1 MKKTIVSI
9 LCILF
14 VLICFSCKHSSST
27 TEDPAEEDNSS
38 VTARELIKNLP
49 ITFSQF
55 QNQTNSSR
63 TATEISCE
71 DCDPINSWDYSRITD
86 DEESMSV
93 YFLTIL
99 KNDIAP
105 VIEIPFDTTIDVSSI
120 NSFSQETVNLFSKIE
135 QNPNEWISN
144 LGKLKVSYE
153 SEKIEIFWELSTV
166 GYKGVIYTT
175 PLYIAGTYKDGKYI
189 LVTTYCLS
197 DNHPYIES
205 FIKTENGYVDNIIS
219 FNEDKSMPVKS
230 KTILDNSSRKFF
242 SYGNGE
248 IIQLGY
254 LGASTACYWSNSWGS
269 PNDKYIVFDEHGY
282 LVFVEDYNSSS
293 TNYSQYIPL
302 NFLQCSKV
310 IIPNGN
316 FYYLESV
323 DEENK
328 TSIENKLFTVFD
340 LNGAES
346 ASVNFLCLKRTSSEK
361 TTIELP
367 TDFTFPKKDYTIS
380 SINKIEELRTE
391 SQTAAI
397 KNDFLTDAEVQAI
410 ETKVNT
416 WCQGL

>member
-63 TATEISCE
+63 SATEISPE
-71 DCDPINSWDYSRITD
+71 DCEPIKSWDYGRIKD
-86 DEESMSV
+86 DEESIAV
-93 YFLTIL
+93 YFLTLL

-105 VIEIPFDTTIDVSSI
+105 AIEIPLNTTTDVSSI
-120 NSFSQETVNLFSKIE
+120 NSYSKETKKLFVFD
-135 QNPNEWISN
+135 PAEWISN
-144 LGKLKVSYE
+144 LGKVKVSFE
-153 SEKIEIFWELSTV
+153 SDKAEIFWLLSIR
-166 GYKGVIYTT
+166 GNNDPNEICTT
-175 PLYIAGTYKDGKYI
+175 PLYITGVYKNGIYSS
-189 LVTTYCLS
+189 VTTYCIS

-205 FIKTENGYVDNIIS
+205 FIKTENGFVDNIIS
-219 FNEDKSMPVKS
+219 FNEDESMPIKS

-254 LGASTACYWSNSWGS
+254 LGAPAACYWTNSWGS
-269 PNDKYIVFDEHGY
+269 SNEEYIVFDENGY
-282 LVFVEDYNSSS
+282 LVLREASKKSIYN
-293 TNYSQYIPL
+293 QYIPL
-302 NFLQCSKV
+302 NFLQCSKT
-310 IIPNGN
+310 ILEKDHN
-316 FYYLESV
+316 YYLGEFS
-323 DEENK
+323 EENK
-328 TSIENKLFTVFD
+328 CDEIFYEPFEVYNSEGTDKADE
-340 LNGAES
+340 
-346 ASVNFLCLKRTSSEK
+346 NFLCLKLESSKINEI
-361 TTIELP
+361 TLP
-367 TDFTFPKKDYTIS
+367 ADFTFPKKNYTIS

-391 SQTAAI
+391 AQTASI

-410 ETKVNT
+410 ETKVNS
-416 WCQGL
+416 WRQGL

>member
-9 LCILF
+9 FCIF
-14 VLICFSCKHSSST
+14 FALICFSCNHSSST
-27 TEDPAEEDNSS
+27 PDEPFEEDISS
-38 VTARELIKNLP
+38 VTAKELIKNLP
-49 ITFSQF
+49 LTFSQF

-63 TATEISCE
+63 AAMEFSCE
-71 DCDPINSWDYSRITD
+71 DCEPINSWDYSRIND
-86 DEESMSV
+86 DVDSPAV

-105 VIEIPFDTTIDVSSI
+105 VIEIPFNTTTDVSSI
-120 NSFSQETVNLFSKIE
+120 NSYSQETVNFFSKIE
-135 QNPNEWISN
+135 QNPNEWISD

-153 SEKIEIFWELSTV
+153 SEKIEIFWELSTK
-166 GYKGVIYTT
+166 GYKDVIYTT
-175 PLYIAGTYKDGKYI
+175 PLYIKGVYKDGKYI

-197 DNHPYIES
+197 DNHPYVET
-205 FIKTENGYVDNIIS
+205 FIKTENGFVDNIIS
-219 FNEDKSMPVKS
+219 FNEDKSMPIKS

-254 LGASTACYWSNSWGS
+254 LGAPAACYWTNSWGS
-269 PNDKYIVFDEHGY
+269 SNEKYIVFDENGY
-282 LVFVEDYNSSS
+282 LVFIENFDS
-293 TNYSQYIPL
+293 TNYTQYIPL

-310 IIPNGN
+310 IIPENN
-316 FYYLESV
+316 YYYLESV
-323 DEENK
+323 SEDNK
-328 TSIENKLFTVFD
+328 TSIEKQRFKVFD
-340 LNGAES
+340 LTGAEGP
-346 ASVNFLCLKRTSSEK
+346 SVDFLCLKCTPSGK

-367 TDFTFPKKDYTIS
+367 TDFTFPKKNYTIS

-391 SQTAAI
+391 SQTASI

-410 ETKVNT
+410 ETKVND